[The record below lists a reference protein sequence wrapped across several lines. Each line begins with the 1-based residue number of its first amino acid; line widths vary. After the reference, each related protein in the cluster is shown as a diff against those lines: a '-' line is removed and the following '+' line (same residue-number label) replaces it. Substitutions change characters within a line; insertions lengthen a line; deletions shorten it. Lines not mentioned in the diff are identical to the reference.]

1 MNTKD
6 DWKRTATIHDEVR
19 LALWSEV
26 FPGGVVP
33 IQVPVT
39 VKVNVPDH
47 ENVDAYML
55 DLDAI
60 SDEQREG
67 VITVIAKTFNIPAEE
82 VRNEIDQGVP
92 ILAEGVSVLV
102 KDMDYFSTRDLDD
115 EDVDFGYDPSAEDD
129 HNEDL
134 HLGDDEE

>member
-6 DWKRTATIHDEVR
+6 DWKRTATIHDEVW

-39 VKVNVPDH
+39 VKVNVPGHDD
-47 ENVDAYML
+47 VDAYML
-55 DLDAI
+55 DLDAL

-67 VITVIAKTFNIPAEE
+67 VITIIAKTFNIPAEE
-82 VRNEIDQGVP
+82 VRSEIDQGVP
-92 ILAEGVSVLV
+92 ILADGVSVLV
-102 KDMDYFSTRDLDD
+102 KDMDYFSARDRYWDEFGGD
-115 EDVDFGYDPSAEDD
+115 EDEDEGISEWELD
-129 HNEDL
+129 NS
-134 HLGDDEE
+134 EEE